1 MIRKKKVGSFLSAL
15 TILSSALPSTFKTQ
29 AMGMAVTSSIFSFIQ
44 GAGGLILASF
54 KGYKIIDEGAEVKND
69 DLIITAASVI
79 LGLSGIMN
87 GINNIV
93 SIKNDKK
100 EKKYH
105 FNCTICKNE
114 WEKVITCSPRDVHGC
129 PRCGWWFESLKDNG
143 NWEKECVKYSEI

>member
-1 MIRKKKVGSFLSAL
+1 MISQKKVFSFLSAL
-15 TILSSALPSTFKTQ
+15 TILSSAPKTQ

-44 GAGGLILASF
+44 GAGGLILAAF
-54 KGYKIIDEGAEVKND
+54 KGSKIINEIDEETEVKND

-93 SIKNDKK
+93 SIKNNKK

-105 FNCTICKNE
+105 FNCTKCKHE
-114 WEKVITCSPRDVHGC
+114 WDKVITCSPRDVHGC
-129 PRCGWWFESLKDNG
+129 PKCGWWFESLKDNG